1 MSTKTIDE
9 MIPKTIHDISIKTI
23 GLLIG
28 IMCLV
33 LATYHLVNMEV
44 NKAPMEAQ
52 YNREA
57 VQTATGERSIWIAV
71 SRIGLFMSPMR
82 DCVES
87 LNVRKGIPNDPKTD
101 PKGIPENRTSY
112 IDKYF
117 HNCCHFMP
125 IH

>member
-1 MSTKTIDE
+1 MSTKTINDIRIIKIHE
-9 MIPKTIHDISIKTI
+9 MSAKTI

-28 IMCLV
+28 ILCLG
-33 LATYHLVNMEV
+33 LATYHLVYVELKNAPIEV
-44 NKAPMEAQ
+44 QNTTV
-52 YNREA
+52 
-57 VQTATGERSIWIAV
+57 VQPATADRQIWIAV
-71 SRIGLFMSPMR
+71 SRVGLFMHPMR

-87 LNVRKGIPNDPKTD
+87 LNVWKGIPIDSKAD
-101 PKGIPENRTSY
+101 PKGILENRTSS